1 MDIEQKKTLAMTGD
15 MSKAACAHRLQAA
28 IAATG
33 LSNTVIAKQIN
44 KQPSSITNQ
53 VNGDQ
58 FPSRD
63 IMAYLY
69 EYHRIDFNFIMAGAY
84 NHLPVDVTEKLFPQ
98 LAASMQS

>member
-1 MDIEQKKTLAMTGD
+1 MDTEQKKALAMTGD
-15 MSKAACAHRLQAA
+15 MGKAACARRLQAA
-28 IAATG
+28 IATTG
-33 LSNTVIAKQIN
+33 LANSAIAKMIN

-69 EYHRIDFNFIMAGAY
+69 EHHRIDFNFIMAGAY

-98 LAASMQS
+98 LAAATKS